1 MASTSD
7 IKNGL
12 CIKFNNDIYKII
24 EEVKKSGRVGS
35 VVGNLSE
42 LIVEID
48 KIATQENLILILS
61 NGTCLGLWESDF
73 VKKLTAE

>member
-12 CIKFNNDIYKII
+12 CIKYNNDIYKIV
-24 EEVKKSGRVGS
+24 EGVKKSGRPGS
-35 VVGNLSE
+35 VVGNLQE
-42 LIVEID
+42 LMTEIE
-48 KIATQENLILILS
+48 KVTGEENVILILS

-73 VKKLTAE
+73 VKNLKK